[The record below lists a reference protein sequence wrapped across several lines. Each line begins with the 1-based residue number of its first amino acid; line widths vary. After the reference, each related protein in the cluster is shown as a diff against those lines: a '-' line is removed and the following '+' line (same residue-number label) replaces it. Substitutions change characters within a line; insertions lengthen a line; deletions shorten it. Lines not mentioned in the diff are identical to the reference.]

1 MPDKASWPLS
11 RQPLSSRWP
20 ACDGD
25 LMKSL
30 QREETRTRTIQ
41 FSSFQWLSRV
51 WLFATHGLQ
60 HARLPCLS
68 PTPGVYS
75 NSFPLSQWCHPTT
88 ISSSIIPF
96 SSDLQSGSFQ
106 MSQFFT
112 SGDQSIGSFSFNISP
127 SNEYWGLIFFRMNWL
142 DPFAVQGTLK
152 RLLQHHSSK
161 ASTLQHSAL
170 FIVQVSHPYMT
181 TRKTIVLTRWT
192 LAGKEM
198 SLLFNTLSRLI
209 ITFLPRSK
217 RLWILWLQSASA
229 VILEPPKKES
239 LSLFPSFPHLFA
251 MKWWDQ
257 MPWS

>member
-112 SGDQSIGSFSFNISP
+112 SGGQNIGVSASVSVLPMNIQDWFP
-127 SNEYWGLIFFRMNWL
+127 LGLI
-142 DPFAVQGTLK
+142 D
-152 RLLQHHSSK
+152 S
-161 ASTLQHSAL
+161 
-170 FIVQVSHPYMT
+170 VS
-181 TRKTIVLTRWT
+181 
-192 LAGKEM
+192 
-198 SLLFNTLSRLI
+198 
-209 ITFLPRSK
+209 
-217 RLWILWLQSASA
+217 LQSKGLSQESSPTPQFKSINSS
-229 VILEPPKKES
+229 VLSFLHSPNSHIHTWPLEKP
-239 LSLFPSFPHLFA
+239 
-251 MKWWDQ
+251 
-257 MPWS
+257 